1 MQEDKWSTQLGER
14 LRKLQ
19 EEAPQPYLPG
29 AWEAFEARRNQKRNI
44 PPFWWW
50 AGGIAASLA
59 LIFLVGGL
67 FIGEQKVQSGGQQ
80 LAIES
85 QVIQEGS
92 IAPAEQSQSNSES
105 KLDGGESSGGLSE
118 QTNEKRLDSERN
130 SFQASEIKSSPL
142 QVRSAIAFRG
152 IESNYRS
159 IYGGSTRAGACFF
172 RTSSA
177 TCR

>member
-44 PPFWWW
+44 PLVWWW
-50 AGGIAASLA
+50 AGGIAATLA

-67 FIGEQKVQSGGQQ
+67 FTGEQKVQSGGQQ

-85 QVIQEGS
+85 QVIQF
-92 IAPAEQSQSNSES
+92 I
-105 KLDGGESSGGLSE
+105 LS
-118 QTNEKRLDSERN
+118 
-130 SFQASEIKSSPL
+130 
-142 QVRSAIAFRG
+142 AFR
-152 IESNYRS
+152 IRR
-159 IYGGSTRAGACFF
+159 YGHCKAAFGNR
-172 RTSSA
+172 
-177 TCR
+177 